1 MKNLIRLGV
10 AGALMAG
17 YVTAQAQ
24 PLPSSGSSDLWLF
37 VSDASAGTTFAED
50 TGLSINSIVGTTFA
64 AGGATPPNAVLST
77 AITANINL
85 APSSALSAYITAAT
99 GAGHTVQ
106 WAVEAMQYPGPSTN
120 HPNPGKLVGIT
131 DNVASQATNTSNLAF
146 GNLTSWASGFQQDV
160 AYMAATQGT
169 PGTGKSYAFSAGS
182 STGQVWQPGVTGG
195 FAGATDLYGQGP
207 DTAGVG
213 LGASVNLYALTGNGN
228 LLQAQ
233 SYLLGTNL
241 TLTQGGTLTTGSA
254 VPLPAAVWLF
264 GSGLLGL
271 IGVGR
276 RRAAVA

>member
-24 PLPSSGSSDLWLF
+24 PLPSSGNSDLWLF
-37 VSDASAGTTFAED
+37 VSDSSAGTTFAED

-77 AITANINL
+77 AITGNINL
-85 APSSALSAYITAAT
+85 GPSSALTSYLTAA
-99 GAGHTVQ
+99 AGHTLQ
-106 WAVEAMQYPGPSTN
+106 WAVQAVQFPGDVN
-120 HPNPGKLVGIT
+120 HINPGKVVAIT
-131 DNVASQATNTSNLAF
+131 DNPASQDINTSNLTM
-146 GNLTSWASGFQQDV
+146 GNLQTWAGGFQQDV
-160 AYMAATQGT
+160 QYLAPTQ
-169 PGTGKSYAFSAGS
+169 PGTGLGKSYAFSDGS

-195 FAGATDLYGQGP
+195 FAGSTDLYGQGP

-213 LGASVNLYALTGNGN
+213 LGQAVNLYALTGNGGSG
-228 LLQAQ
+228 QVQ
-233 SYLLGTNL
+233 SYLLSQNL
-241 TLTQGGTLTTGSA
+241 TLTAAGTLMTGAA